1 MGLFSSKTVIT
12 VSSVAVNLVG
22 NPPDTNK
29 AAVIQAILHGTA
41 VPDEVLD
48 SAMSGIS
55 SKAAK
60 MHKYALEEYPLGLP
74 NGSIVGLEQTQ
85 ASTIKAIIDQEIGKQ
100 VVIIYAFNDLLTPTM
115 AAVDYL
121 RSVRGLKFNTN
132 EVTIHSFAGVSHSKP
147 LLLNRGEYIA
157 ATNKIR
163 LFYRQYTVT
172 NLGRPTYKEV
182 SEEIPMPSGMFLGD
196 FYCMAAYSIL
206 DQNGKVL
213 PGEYFWYTRLR
224 DKLYAE
230 LVYNPVLFSDQA
242 FMPIIPIRR
251 DNSDLTSESYKD
263 TELYKASKKMLG
275 IVNLDIDALAA
286 TLNSNPDIASIDH
299 AYVMFGV
306 NIHTKEQ
313 ASLRYL
319 CDFFDYMADQSVY
332 KKQHYVDPNP
342 RLEQWKRNSMFTR
355 LYQGNGTPIDV
366 ALNEY
371 GFDISLDYL
380 YVEST
385 LVTGSIGPVGFAA
398 STRKGDD
405 MIFRL
410 QIAALTYKEIY
421 VCEMVHKNTIYQGHA
436 VTTTVSSSTENDNFI
451 IPIHFGIASDMPLM
465 KRNALYYDSF
475 RMVINSY
482 DVQKVKWYQSGI
494 FKVVFFVVALVI
506 SIYTGGAGAWLAGL
520 AAAADIGV
528 IAVISYVLPA
538 ILIGVAVNYGMKFV
552 AKTVGAEFAMILGA
566 VIAIAAISGV
576 AGNTFNLFGE
586 SLPTAQSLLQCSSAL
601 IDAGNEIVYDEIMGV
616 MEEIEQFSANAE
628 KKMEVLDAV
637 YASLHTNED
646 LNPLQMI
653 VFTPPYLAVPSET
666 PEAFYNR
673 TIHNTNIGVLSL
685 DVIENYADIMLK
697 LPEAKY
703 N

>member
-55 SKAAK
+55 RKAAK

-121 RSVRGLKFNTN
+121 RSVRGLKFSTN

-157 ATNKIR
+157 TTNKIR
-163 LFYRQYTVT
+163 LFYRQDTT
-172 NLGRPTYKEV
+172 TLLGSATYKEV

-213 PGEYFWYTRLR
+213 PGEYFWYTRLS
-224 DKLYAE
+224 DKIYPE
-230 LVYNPVLFSDQA
+230 LVYNPAQFASQA
-242 FMPIIPIRR
+242 FMPIIPLRK
-251 DNSDLTSESYKD
+251 DNSDLTSESHKD
-263 TELYKASKKMLG
+263 TELYKASKELLG
-275 IVNLDIDALAA
+275 MVNLDIDALAA

-342 RLEQWKRNSMFTR
+342 RLKQWKRNSMFTR
-355 LYQGNGTPIDV
+355 QFRGSGTPIDV
-366 ALNEY
+366 ALREY

-380 YVEST
+380 YVESK

-405 MIFRL
+405 MIFCL

-436 VTTTVSSSTENDNFI
+436 VTTTVSSSTKNDNFI
-451 IPIHFGIASDMPLM
+451 IPIHFGIASDMSLI

-520 AAAADIGV
+520 AAAADIGIV
-528 IAVISYVLPA
+528 AVISYVLPA
-538 ILIGVAVNYGMKFV
+538 LLIGVAVNYGMKFV
-552 AKTVGAEFAMILGA
+552 AKAVGAEFAMILGA
-566 VIAIAAISGV
+566 VVAVAALTAGSGSS
-576 AGNTFNLFGE
+576 FNLLG
-586 SLPTAQSLLQCSSAL
+586 SSMPSASTLLQCSSAL
-601 IDAGNEIVYDEIMGV
+601 MNASNEIIYEEIMDV
-616 MEEIEQFSANAE
+616 MQEIEQFQAGAE
-628 KKMEVLDAV
+628 KKMSVLDDARK
-637 YASLHTNED
+637 LLQTNED
-646 LNPLQMI
+646 IDPLQMI
-653 VFTPPYLAVPSET
+653 VFTPPYLAVPSES
-666 PEAFYNR
+666 PDAFYNR
-673 TIHNTNIGVLSL
+673 TIHNTNIGVLCL
-685 DVIENYADIMLK
+685 DAIENYADIMLK

-703 N
+703 S

>member
-60 MHKYALEEYPLGLP
+60 MYKYALEEYPLGLP
-74 NGSIVGLEQTQ
+74 DGAIVGLEQVQ
-85 ASTIKAIIDQEIGKQ
+85 ASTIKAIINQEIGEQ
-100 VVIIYAFNDLLTPTM
+100 VIIIYAFNDLLTPTM

-121 RSVRGLKFNTN
+121 RSVRGLKFSTN
-132 EVTIHSFAGVSHSKP
+132 EITLHSFSEVSHSKP

-163 LFYRQYTVT
+163 LFYRQYATT
-172 NLGRPTYKEV
+172 FLGSTIYTEV
-182 SEEIPMPSGMFLGD
+182 SEEIPMPAGMFLGD
-196 FYCMAAYSIL
+196 FYCMVAYSIL
-206 DQNGKVL
+206 DQNGEVL
-213 PGEYFWYTRLR
+213 PGEYFWYTRLS
-224 DKLYAE
+224 DKLYPE
-230 LVYNPVLFSDQA
+230 LVHNPTQFTSQA

-251 DNSDLTSESYKD
+251 NNSDLTSESHKD
-263 TELYKASKKMLG
+263 TELYVASKKMLG

-306 NIHTKEQ
+306 NIHTQEQ

-332 KKQHYVDPNP
+332 KKEHYIDSS
-342 RLEQWKRNSMFTR
+342 LENWKRNSFFTSLR
-355 LYQGNGTPIDV
+355 QGNGTPIDV
-366 ALNEY
+366 ALREY

-380 YVEST
+380 YVESK

-398 STRKGDD
+398 STRNGDD

-436 VTTTVSSSTENDNFI
+436 VTTTVSSSTDNDNFI
-451 IPIHFGIASDMPLM
+451 IPIHFGIANDMPLI

-482 DVQKVKWYQSGI
+482 NVQKVKWYQSGI
-494 FKVVFFVVALVI
+494 FKVLFFVVSIVI
-506 SIYTGGAGAWLAGL
+506 AISTGGAGAWLAGL

-528 IAVISYVLPA
+528 AVISYVLPA

-566 VIAIAAISGV
+566 VMAVTAISGV
-576 AGNTFNLFGE
+576 AGKTFTLFGE

-616 MEEIEQFSANAE
+616 MEEIEQFSADAE

-673 TIHNTNIGVLSL
+673 TIHNTNIGVMSL

>member
-29 AAVIQAILHGTA
+29 VAVIQAILHGTA

-121 RSVRGLKFNTN
+121 RSVRGLKFSTN
-132 EVTIHSFAGVSHSKP
+132 EVTIHSFADVSHSKP

-163 LFYRQYTVT
+163 LFYRQDTVA
-172 NLGRPTYKEV
+172 LFGSATYKEV
-182 SEEIPMPSGMFLGD
+182 SEEIPMPAGMFLGD

-206 DQNGKVL
+206 GQNGKVL
-213 PGEYFWYTRLR
+213 PGEYFWYTRLC
-224 DKLYAE
+224 DKIYPE
-230 LVYNPVLFSDQA
+230 LVYNPAQFASQS
-242 FMPIIPIRR
+242 FMPIIPLRKN
-251 DNSDLTSESYKD
+251 NSDLTSESRKD
-263 TELYKASKKMLG
+263 TELYKASKELLG

-286 TLNSNPDIASIDH
+286 TLNSNPDIDSIDH

-332 KKQHYVDPNP
+332 KKEHYVDPNLG
-342 RLEQWKRNSMFTR
+342 RKQWKRNSMFTR
-355 LYQGNGTPIDV
+355 LFMGSGTPIDV
-366 ALNEY
+366 ALREY

-380 YVEST
+380 YVESK

-405 MIFRL
+405 MIFCL

-436 VTTTVSSSTENDNFI
+436 VTTTVSSSTDNDNFI

-520 AAAADIGV
+520 AAAADIGIV
-528 IAVISYVLPA
+528 AVISYVLPA
-538 ILIGVAVNYGMKFV
+538 LLIGVAVNYGMKFV
-552 AKTVGAEFAMILGA
+552 AKAVGAEFAMILGA
-566 VIAIAAISGV
+566 VVAVAALTAGSGSS
-576 AGNTFNLFGE
+576 FNLLG
-586 SLPTAQSLLQCSSAL
+586 SSMPSASTLLQCSSAL
-601 IDAGNEIVYDEIMGV
+601 MNASNEIIYEEIMDV
-616 MEEIEQFSANAE
+616 MQEIEQFQAGAE
-628 KKMEVLDAV
+628 KKMSVLDDARK
-637 YASLHTNED
+637 LLQTNED
-646 LNPLQMI
+646 IDPLQMI
-653 VFTPPYLAVPSET
+653 VFTPPYLAVPSES
-666 PEAFYNR
+666 PDAFYNR
-673 TIHNTNIGVLSL
+673 TIHNTNIGVLCL
-685 DVIENYADIMLK
+685 DAIENYADIMLK

-703 N
+703 S